1 MGFWI
6 FMFVATLLIPVA
18 LLLIWY
24 VCPKFKTIHNASG
37 YRTSRSMK
45 NQETWNFAQTHCA
58 KTSLYMFFPALFLAI
73 VIMPTVMSG
82 SIDQIGWIGL
92 AVTMIQMM
100 SFVVIIVSTE
110 GALRKTFDEG
120 GNRL

>member
-1 MGFWI
+1 
-6 FMFVATLLIPVA
+6 MFVATLLIPVA

-45 NQETWNFAQTHCA
+45 NQETWAFAQTHCA
-58 KTSLYMFFPALFLAI
+58 KTSLYMFFPALFLAMA
-73 VIMPTVMSG
+73 IMPIVMSG

-110 GALRKTFDEG
+110 GALRKTFGES